1 MKSGGGAVLLRL
13 DFLTV
18 LEDEADIVGA
28 VDDGIFDKQLFI
40 YMRKIQKRKSEL
52 IKSVSVALRFI
63 RSSRGLGRRADVRWT
78 SALRGQE
85 WNGDFHNKQ
94 KCAWYIPGHCLP
106 ISKKER
112 ISFMVK
118 NKVVIKERDA

>member
-40 YMRKIQKRKSEL
+40 YMRKIQERK
-52 IKSVSVALRFI
+52 V
-63 RSSRGLGRRADVRWT
+63 
-78 SALRGQE
+78 
-85 WNGDFHNKQ
+85 N
-94 KCAWYIPGHCLP
+94 
-106 ISKKER
+106 
-112 ISFMVK
+112 
-118 NKVVIKERDA
+118 

>member
-1 MKSGGGAVLLRL
+1 MVWAFSNFVENLR
-13 DFLTV
+13 TT
-18 LEDEADIVGA
+18 ISK
-28 VDDGIFDKQLFI
+28 KQRLP
-40 YMRKIQKRKSEL
+40 QQ
-52 IKSVSVALRFI
+52 A
-63 RSSRGLGRRADVRWT
+63 
-78 SALRGQE
+78 
-85 WNGDFHNKQ
+85 

>member
-18 LEDEADIVGA
+18 LEDEADIVGT

-63 RSSRGLGRRADVRWT
+63 RSSRGLGRKTSGGRLLCADRSGTET
-78 SALRGQE
+78 SPTSKNAPGIYRGTACQFE
-85 WNGDFHNKQ
+85 
-94 KCAWYIPGHCLP
+94 
-106 ISKKER
+106 KK
-112 ISFMVK
+112 
-118 NKVVIKERDA
+118 

>member
-40 YMRKIQKRKSEL
+40 YMRKIQKRKSEF

-63 RSSRGLGRRADVRWT
+63 RSSRGLGRRADRSGTET
-78 SALRGQE
+78 STTSKNAPGIYRGTACQLAKKK
-85 WNGDFHNKQ
+85 GFHL
-94 KCAWYIPGHCLP
+94 W
-106 ISKKER
+106 
-112 ISFMVK
+112 
-118 NKVVIKERDA
+118 

>member
-63 RSSRGLGRRADVRWT
+63 RSSRGLGRKTSGGRLLCADRSGTET
-78 SALRGQE
+78 STTSKNAPGIYRGTACQLAKKKGFHLR
-85 WNGDFHNKQ
+85 
-94 KCAWYIPGHCLP
+94 
-106 ISKKER
+106 
-112 ISFMVK
+112 
-118 NKVVIKERDA
+118 

>member
-63 RSSRGLGRRADVRWT
+63 RSSRGLGRKTSGGRLLCADRSGTETFPNKLKMHFVCT
-78 SALRGQE
+78 NALLA
-85 WNGDFHNKQ
+85 K
-94 KCAWYIPGHCLP
+94 
-106 ISKKER
+106 
-112 ISFMVK
+112 
-118 NKVVIKERDA
+118 

>member
-52 IKSVSVALRFI
+52 KKSVSV
-63 RSSRGLGRRADVRWT
+63 
-78 SALRGQE
+78 ALRGQE

>member
-18 LEDEADIVGA
+18 LEDEADIVGT

-63 RSSRGLGRRADVRWT
+63 RSSRGLGHSPT
-78 SALRGQE
+78 SKNA
-85 WNGDFHNKQ
+85 
-94 KCAWYIPGHCLP
+94 PGIYRCTACP
-106 ISKKER
+106 ICE
-112 ISFMVK
+112 IVFG
-118 NKVVIKERDA
+118 E

>member
-63 RSSRGLGRRADVRWT
+63 RSSRGLGRKTPGDRSGTET
-78 SALRGQE
+78 STTSKNAPGIYRGTACQLAKKK
-85 WNGDFHNKQ
+85 GFHL
-94 KCAWYIPGHCLP
+94 W
-106 ISKKER
+106 
-112 ISFMVK
+112 
-118 NKVVIKERDA
+118 

>member
-63 RSSRGLGRRADVRWT
+63 RSSRGLGHFPQQAKMRRVYT
-78 SALRGQE
+78 GALLA
-85 WNGDFHNKQ
+85 K
-94 KCAWYIPGHCLP
+94 
-106 ISKKER
+106 
-112 ISFMVK
+112 
-118 NKVVIKERDA
+118 